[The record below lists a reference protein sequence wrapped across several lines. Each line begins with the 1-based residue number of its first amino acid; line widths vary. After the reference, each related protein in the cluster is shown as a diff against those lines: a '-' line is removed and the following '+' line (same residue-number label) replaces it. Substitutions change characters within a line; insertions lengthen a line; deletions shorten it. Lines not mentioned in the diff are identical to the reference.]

1 MSSPI
6 EFEVSAAPPTRRRL
20 SIRMTIP
27 DISARETLEVS
38 LPVWTPGSYL
48 VREYARHVQSVTAQ
62 GPDGQRRDVTK
73 RAKST
78 WRVECDGLETVVVE
92 YDIYAHE
99 LNVREKHV
107 DASHAFYQPTAVFMH
122 PEGALD
128 RPVELHVAP
137 AVDDWS
143 VYCPLPAVDGARHR
157 WRADDFHMLYDAP
170 LEMGDHDELTFEVDG
185 TEHTVVFWGEGN
197 WDRDRLERDL
207 PRVVAA
213 NAEMFGGLP
222 YDDYLFITLLS
233 DGSYGG
239 LEHRNST
246 ALIYPR
252 DQFGRADS
260 EDEPPIDD
268 EDYQN
273 FLSLVAHEHFHVWN
287 VKRIRPQ
294 ALASID
300 YLNENYLRELWTV
313 EGITSYYDTRAL
325 LRAGLIDA
333 DGYLDSIA
341 KGIRRLEQTP
351 GRRVQSLAD
360 ASFDA
365 WIKYYRRDEQTPNN
379 TVSYYLKGS
388 LVALLLDLRIRRATD
403 GKRALDDVMTR
414 LFERWEAEPSEGY
427 APGTHEALA
436 SKVAGQDLSTFF
448 DTFIRGTEDP
458 DWDAELAAVGLELNR
473 ELDEETPEAWLGV
486 RTEIDAGRPSI
497 RSIRD
502 DGPSAQVDLAPGDT
516 LLAIDGYELSEQ
528 RSLSERLCHV
538 EPGQSVTLHG
548 FREGRLFSTEVVTGT
563 HPPDEYAIRLSA
575 DATEAQRE
583 LLKGWVGTDDISTE
597 ESPDA

>member
-1 MSSPI
+1 MTSPI
-6 EFEVSAAPPTRRRL
+6 EFQVSAAPPERRRL

-27 DISARETLEVS
+27 DVADRNQIEVS

-48 VREYARHVQSVTAQ
+48 VREYARHVQSVGAEGT
-62 GPDGQRRDVTK
+62 DGTERDVQK
-73 RAKST
+73 KEKST
-78 WRVECDGLETVVVE
+78 WRVDCRDLETVVVT

-107 DASHAFYQPTAVFMH
+107 DATHAFYQPTAVFMH
-122 PEGALD
+122 PEGRLD
-128 RPVELHVAP
+128 RPVELQVEP
-137 AVDDWS
+137 PVDTWS
-143 VYCPLPAVDGARHR
+143 VHCPLPAIESAPHR

-170 LEMGDHDELTFEVDG
+170 LEMGDHPELTFEVDG
-185 TEHTVVFWGEGN
+185 TTHTMVFWGEGN

-207 PRVVAA
+207 PDIVAA
-213 NAEMFGGLP
+213 NAELFGGLP

-233 DGSYGG
+233 DGEYGG

-252 DQFGRADS
+252 DEFGRAGDG
-260 EDEPPIDD
+260 DEPPIDD
-268 EDYQN
+268 EAYQN

-287 VKRIRPQ
+287 VKRIRPE

-300 YLNENYLRELWTV
+300 YQRENYLRELWTV

-325 LRAGLIDA
+325 LRGGLIDA
-333 DGYLDSIA
+333 ETYLETIA

-351 GRRVQSLAD
+351 GRRVQSLED

-388 LVALLLDLRIRRATD
+388 LISMLLDLRIRRATD
-403 GKRALDDVMTR
+403 GDRSLNDVMTR
-414 LFERWEAEPSEGY
+414 LFERWEREPESGY

-436 SKVAGQDLSTFF
+436 SKIADRDLSQFF
-448 DTFIRGTEDP
+448 DTFIRGTADP
-458 DWDAELAAVGLELNR
+458 DWDSELSAIGLELNR
-473 ELDEETPEAWLGV
+473 QLDEETPEAWLGL
-486 RTEIDAGRPSI
+486 RTDADDGRPSI

-502 DGPSAQVDLAPGDT
+502 DGPSARVDLAPGDT
-516 LLAIDGYELSEQ
+516 LVAANGYELSEQ
-528 RSLSERLCHV
+528 RSLSRRLDDV
-538 EPGQSVTLHG
+538 EPGDTVTLHG
-548 FREGRLFSTEVVTGT
+548 FRDGRLFSTDVVAGA
-563 HPPDEYAIRLSA
+563 HPPDDYGIRLTADPSA
-575 DATEAQRE
+575 DQLE
-583 LLKGWVGTDDISTE
+583 LLKGWLGTTDISTE
-597 ESPDA
+597 ESQDE